1 MPRTAAALLRTIRA
15 VIVGCALMVLWVP
28 GVAGADPGDPS
39 PVSGS
44 VVSGSVVPSGE
55 SVPDDGE
62 SGGGVTQY
70 SYDLLLDPTAGQ
82 PGTTVTVSLNRRLR
96 GASIGRCLG
105 SEQLRWDG
113 TDIAG
118 FTGSQASFVVPDGAR
133 AGTHLLTVGCTVVG
147 TPVDF
152 AGTTFDVEPGDAG
165 GGEIVPPPP
174 PPPTPS
180 PAVTTTPTTTTAASP
195 GGSNHVVLIL
205 ITAVLA
211 LCAAAAAG
219 AAQMWRRAHHRSHH
233 NSPQPTVE
241 TVIHADPLPHSTIH
255 DDAAPG
261 ETSFAVHVRTHWTP
275 AVTTLEEVPHVN
287 PRHD

>member
-28 GVAGADPGDPS
+28 GVAGTAPGDPS
-39 PVSGS
+39 SASES
-44 VVSGSVVPSGE
+44 VVPGSVVPGSPE
-55 SVPDDGE
+55 SVDRG
-62 SGGGVTQY
+62 SGLDQSAT
-70 SYDLLLDPTAGQ
+70 LTLDPPSGR
-82 PGTTVTVSLNRRLR
+82 PGTTVTATLSVVAAIRTVNV
-96 GASIGRCLG
+96 AEC
-105 SEQLRWDG
+105 SEPVLLLWDG
-113 TDIAG
+113 ADIAT
-118 FTGSQASFVVPDGAR
+118 FTSLQTTFIVPDGAL
-133 AGTHLLTVGCTVVG
+133 AGTHLLTVGCTVES
-147 TPVDF
+147 TPVEF
-152 AGTTFDVEPGDAG
+152 AGTTFDVEPVDAG
-165 GGEIVPPPP
+165 GGEVVPPPP

-180 PAVTTTPTTTTAASP
+180 PVVTTTPTTTTAASP